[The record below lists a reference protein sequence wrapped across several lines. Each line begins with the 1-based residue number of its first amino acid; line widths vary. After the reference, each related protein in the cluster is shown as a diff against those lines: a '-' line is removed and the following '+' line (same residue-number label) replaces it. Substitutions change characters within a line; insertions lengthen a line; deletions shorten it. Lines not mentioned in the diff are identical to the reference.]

1 MFLAFCKVKTLEQC
15 RLNASANKARKPQ
28 NRLRIKGDG
37 LKQRTQIVRAEIQAN
52 KPLWIK
58 CLFSFLCIFVERH
71 FIGEFSFFRQEQ
83 NVFVFFFIFSF
94 SRSHNQCYS
103 YVSVCE
109 IGSDIESKTDGHI
122 LSPRPDNFDERVNR
136 KCQSQ
141 MQLSRQN
148 I

>member
-1 MFLAFCKVKTLEQC
+1 MFLAFGKVKTLQKC

-37 LKQRTQIVRAEIQAN
+37 LKQRTQIVRTEIQAN
-52 KPLWIK
+52 KPLGIK

-83 NVFVFFFIFSF
+83 NVLVFFFIFSF

-109 IGSDIESKTDGHI
+109 IGSLTVSKQYILLVIKYKPCVSDFYESNSTRNKKHKLT
-122 LSPRPDNFDERVNR
+122 
-136 KCQSQ
+136 
-141 MQLSRQN
+141 
-148 I
+148 

>member
-1 MFLAFCKVKTLEQC
+1 MPAKRKRKQGKETSKS
-15 RLNASANKARKPQ
+15 SAYKR
-28 NRLRIKGDG
+28 R
-37 LKQRTQIVRAEIQAN
+37 RTEIQAN